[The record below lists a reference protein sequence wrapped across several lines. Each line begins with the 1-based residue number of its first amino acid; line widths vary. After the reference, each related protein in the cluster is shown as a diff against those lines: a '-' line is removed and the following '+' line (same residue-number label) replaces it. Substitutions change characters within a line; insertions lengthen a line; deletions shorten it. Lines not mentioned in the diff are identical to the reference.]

1 MARKR
6 RGVAALVISL
16 ALVAGLVVA
25 FFIVDAGLRSY
36 AEDRARTEIGNN
48 LPDGATGDVDVS
60 IGGVSVIA
68 QYLAGSFDRVELDA
82 PKFAIGG
89 VPAAVRIVAAG
100 VPVDRTKPVRDVTG
114 TVDLGE
120 ASVNALLAA
129 GGTTTDSTTDAELT
143 LGTGEVSYSGTFP
156 LFDFE
161 LGYEATATPSASADS
176 LLFTPTAAE
185 LTSGFGVLDLSRAI
199 PLILGQDP
207 LSICVAQYLPDGVT
221 LTGVDVTPDRA
232 RVKLESSTLML
243 TRQSLTTLGSCSGR

>member
-36 AEDRARTEIGNN
+36 AEERVQTEISSN
-48 LPDGATGDVDVS
+48 LPEGATGDVDVS

-68 QYLAGSFDRVELDA
+68 QYLSGSFDRVELDA
-82 PKFAIGG
+82 PDFAIGG
-89 VPAAVRIVAAG
+89 VPAAVHIVAGG

-114 TVDLGE
+114 TVDLSE
-120 ASVNALLAA
+120 ESVNALLAA
-129 GGTTTDSTTDAELT
+129 GGTTGDAELA
-143 LGTGEVSYSGTFP
+143 LGKGEVSYSGTFP
-156 LFDFE
+156 VFGFDI
-161 LGYEATATPSASADS
+161 GYEATATPSTSADS

-185 LTSGFGVLDLSRAI
+185 LTSDVGTVDLSGII
-199 PLILGQDP
+199 PLILGQEP

-243 TRQSLTTLGSCSGR
+243 TRQSLTTLGSCPGR